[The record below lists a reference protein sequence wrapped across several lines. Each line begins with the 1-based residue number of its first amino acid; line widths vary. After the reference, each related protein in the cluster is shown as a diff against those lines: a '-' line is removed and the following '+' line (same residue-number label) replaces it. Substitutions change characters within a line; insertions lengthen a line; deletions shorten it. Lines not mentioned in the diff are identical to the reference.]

1 MPMNARRMTRAVA
14 GEKAET
20 LAAEFLAARGMRVIE
35 RNFRRRCGE
44 IDLVAQDG
52 DTLVFVEVRLRTRTD
67 FGGAAASITARKR
80 ARMAAAA
87 GLYLARLHSTPPCR
101 FDAVLLDAIDS
112 ARIEWL
118 KDIMCA

>member
-1 MPMNARRMTRAVA
+1 MRAARTVA
-14 GEKAET
+14 GEKAEA
-20 LAAEFLAARGMRVIE
+20 LAADFLAARGITILE

-44 IDLVAQDG
+44 LDLVAQDG
-52 DTLVFVEVRLRTRTD
+52 DTLVFVEVRLRTRSD

-80 ARMAAAA
+80 ARMTAAA
-87 GLYLARLHSTPPCR
+87 GLYLARLRRTPPCR

-118 KDIMCA
+118 KDIM